1 MHSRALASLYLSIQ
15 RVIRGLTGI
24 KHTHTYIRPDPLFP
38 AYAYRHPFSIG
49 LSLKKKKKKLGRVVW
64 PRREGGDG
72 EEGREKKKK
81 QIPRKEF
88 FVSSSPPSV
97 YALSVLLLCSAR
109 GAVRPLP
116 DVLSDL
122 FLSQDVFASPEFP
135 SATLSYARSPSPMIE
150 KFFCRVFI
158 SLQPCETKGEEERL
172 GGGKRIYIYVC
183 MYV

>member
-24 KHTHTYIRPDPLFP
+24 KHTYIRPDPLFP

-49 LSLKKKKKKLGRVVW
+49 LSLKKKKKNSEEWSDPEEKEVME
-64 PRREGGDG
+64 RRG
-72 EEGREKKKK
+72 EREKKK

-88 FVSSSPPSV
+88 FVSSSPPYTLFPSFFFAARA
-97 YALSVLLLCSAR
+97 AL
-109 GAVRPLP
+109 PLP